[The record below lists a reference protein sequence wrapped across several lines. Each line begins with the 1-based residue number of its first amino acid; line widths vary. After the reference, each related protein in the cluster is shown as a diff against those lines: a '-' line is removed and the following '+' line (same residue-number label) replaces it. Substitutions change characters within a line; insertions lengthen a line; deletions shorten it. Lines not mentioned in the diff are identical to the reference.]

1 MTWSRSHYALTW
13 KVIECF
19 RISSDG
25 DWKMLTT
32 VSGTHHS
39 IDMTSLTQLRS
50 IEFMVLVG
58 ANQSQW
64 VTQILSQISS
74 ANLEDVVFRL
84 DFFHSKDIVDA
95 LEWNDVDAALQR
107 STFSRLR
114 NVYFLSNLPFSVFDS
129 ASDCTSILQRLPRCH
144 ARGIFRID
152 PWCCILK
159 LGCARCR

>member
-25 DWKMLTT
+25 DWKMLTI

-74 ANLEDVVFRL
+74 AHLEDVEFKLVFFDSE
-84 DFFHSKDIVDA
+84 DFANA
-95 LEWNDVDAALQR
+95 LEWNNIDAVLQC

-114 NVYFLSNLPFSVFDS
+114 NIYFRQSSQAARISVIGHLP
-129 ASDCTSILQRLPRCH
+129 QCH
-144 ARGIFRID
+144 ARGILRVD
-152 PWCCILK
+152 E
-159 LGCARCR
+159 R